1 MLDGKVIGSHDGY
14 PFYTI
19 GQRKGLGIAHAEPLY
34 VLDVLPQ
41 SNTVVV
47 GTEERLYHS
56 ALEAKDVNLQKYA
69 DLREPRELIAKIRY
83 KDAGCAAMCWT
94 DDDGTLHVQFT
105 EPRPA
110 ITRGQSV
117 VLYEGDDVVGGG
129 IITTAH
135 D

>member
-1 MLDGKVIGSHDGY
+1 
-14 PFYTI
+14 
-19 GQRKGLGIAHAEPLY
+19 
-34 VLDVLPQ
+34 
-41 SNTVVV
+41 
-47 GTEERLYHS
+47 
-56 ALEAKDVNLQKYA
+56 
-69 DLREPRELIAKIRY
+69 
-83 KDAGCAAMCWT
+83 MCWT